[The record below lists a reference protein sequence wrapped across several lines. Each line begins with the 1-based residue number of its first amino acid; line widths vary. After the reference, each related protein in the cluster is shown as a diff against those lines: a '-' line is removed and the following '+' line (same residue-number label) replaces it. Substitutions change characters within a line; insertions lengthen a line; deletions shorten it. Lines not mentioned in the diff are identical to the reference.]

1 MRTHHWTIAALAA
14 AGVLGLST
22 AAHAQ
27 MPSEPPASNSHVPGG
42 VVNPSS
48 GAAAADS
55 GIAKS
60 PQGTDAEFVDKA
72 ALGGKT
78 EVQAS
83 QLALKQ
89 AKSADVRTFAKRMVA
104 DHSKA
109 NAQLTKLAA
118 RKGIKPQAEQIKIA
132 AMKLCQQA
140 EQIADPDVEALRGKQ
155 GHDFDV
161 AYVAAAGPDAHRKT
175 IALFES
181 EARDGKDADL
191 RAFAKST
198 LPTLKHHLSMA
209 EALQR
214 KVGAQ

>member
-1 MRTHHWTIAALAA
+1 MRTHNWTIAALAA

-104 DHSKA
+104 DHGKA

-118 RKGIKPQAEQIKIA
+118 RKGIKPQAEQI
-132 AMKLCQQA
+132 
-140 EQIADPDVEALRGKQ
+140 ADPDVQALRGKQ

>member
-1 MRTHHWTIAALAA
+1 MRTHNWTIAALAA

-48 GAAAADS
+48 GAAAADG

-104 DHSKA
+104 DHGKA

-118 RKGIKPQAEQIKIA
+118 RKGIKP
-132 AMKLCQQA
+132 QA

>member
-1 MRTHHWTIAALAA
+1 MRTQHWTIAALAA

-89 AKSADVRTFAKRMVA
+89 AKSADVRAFAKRMVA

-118 RKGIKPQAEQIKIA
+118 RKGIKP
-132 AMKLCQQA
+132 QA

-175 IALFES
+175 IALFEG

>member
-1 MRTHHWTIAALAA
+1 MRTHNWTIAALAA

-104 DHSKA
+104 DHGKA

-118 RKGIKPQAEQIKIA
+118 RKGIKP
-132 AMKLCQQA
+132 QA

>member
-1 MRTHHWTIAALAA
+1 MRTHNWTIAALAA

-104 DHSKA
+104 DHGKA

-118 RKGIKPQAEQIKIA
+118 RKGIKPR
-132 AMKLCQQA
+132 A

>member
-1 MRTHHWTIAALAA
+1 MRTHNWTIAALAA

-104 DHSKA
+104 DHGKA

-118 RKGIKPQAEQIKIA
+118 RKGIKP
-132 AMKLCQQA
+132 QA

-198 LPTLKHHLSMA
+198 LPTLKHH
-209 EALQR
+209 
-214 KVGAQ
+214 